1 MRKIRLTRRLKIT
14 TGIIVIVLTAVL
26 VMGFGTG
33 LPGIGQKFMG
43 AATRYSD
50 HVELYSDW
58 LGAATGVITVTNP
71 CQVEML
77 VRGYKHIGGDY
88 RLQGED
94 ILDPGETR
102 SYDYKGI
109 CKVQFYELSFSAGFI
124 HIDLR
129 EKGDCREGGC
139 YFNLIF
145 NFSPD
150 YWTERGS
157 GGGAGNELN
166 LR

>member
-1 MRKIRLTRRLKIT
+1 MRKIHLTRRSKII
-14 TGIIVIVLTAVL
+14 TGIIVVLVAAVL
-26 VMGFGTG
+26 VVGFGTG
-33 LPGIGQKFMG
+33 LPGTGQKFIG

-50 HVELYSDW
+50 NVELYSDW

-71 CQVEML
+71 YQVEML
-77 VRGYKHIGGDY
+77 VRGYKHIAGDWRY
-88 RLQGED
+88 QGQD
-94 ILDPGETR
+94 ILEPGETR

-109 CKVQFYELSFSAGFI
+109 CKVQFYELSSSSGYI
-124 HIDLR
+124 YIDWR
-129 EKGDCREGGC
+129 EYGDWREGGC

-150 YWTERGS
+150 YWAERGS